1 MKKVRH
7 LIKKKVV
14 PFALS
19 AAMVTLSVSGA
30 IPNTV
35 LTVKAANDA
44 IGNDSL
50 AVEIGDLGQIASMKI
65 KNNRLSNN
73 GSEMNFVLPNDTKN
87 QNNTAHQWMGEMI
100 FSYRTSED
108 GTFPDD
114 RTGFVEV
121 DTNKTLAAGGS
132 TTYSD
137 ATENL
142 ESNPYIKKNVV
153 SDKKVEINYIGQD
166 EDSTDERTMKGFD
179 VESVYD
185 IVALF

>member
-19 AAMVTLSVSGA
+19 ATMVTLSVSGA

-73 GSEMNFVLPNDTKN
+73 GSEMNFVLPNDTRN
-87 QNNTAHQWMGEMI
+87 QNNTAHQWMG
-100 FSYRTSED
+100 
-108 GTFPDD
+108 
-114 RTGFVEV
+114 
-121 DTNKTLAAGGS
+121 K
-132 TTYSD
+132 
-137 ATENL
+137 
-142 ESNPYIKKNVV
+142 
-153 SDKKVEINYIGQD
+153 
-166 EDSTDERTMKGFD
+166 
-179 VESVYD
+179 
-185 IVALF
+185 